1 MNEFE
6 VLAYKINNCNNQT
19 EIDDVINNW
28 DLNQANF
35 NKWVELTYDNV
46 DKLNV
51 DKIPFLLDGL
61 YRNQNEMKF
70 VFFCIILELTYRE
83 IDDYILGFEK
93 YKISKEKYK
102 HLIPTFVEIL
112 SRQDSDIVDN
122 ILLVMLTYDSHGNLF
137 DLEQRK
143 KVIDGINKEI
153 DTILEY
159 LEEFK
164 KADNGIDYS
173 IGILLDYA
181 TYVNDKKT
189 IQKVMDLQKYIY
201 EMNIDATEFLLKF
214 KSANNMGISEDELRV
229 DAINKMC
236 RWLEHPSELGKK
248 PYAIKLTNEFKYLD
262 DAICY
267 ILKYK
272 KDINGKWLLGI
283 VSDSGTFSEMQEY
296 HLETEIKDSKI
307 ILQKLIDYW
316 KARAN

>member
-143 KVIDGINKEI
+143 KV
-153 DTILEY
+153 
-159 LEEFK
+159 
-164 KADNGIDYS
+164 
-173 IGILLDYA
+173 
-181 TYVNDKKT
+181 
-189 IQKVMDLQKYIY
+189 MDLQKYIY

-262 DAICY
+262 DAMLLHSKNIN
-267 ILKYK
+267 K
-272 KDINGKWLLGI
+272 KQVFEI
-283 VSDSGTFSEMQEY
+283 FSRKKVFVWNEF
-296 HLETEIKDSKI
+296 
-307 ILQKLIDYW
+307 
-316 KARAN
+316 